1 MDDKSLVGGTLTPE
15 EGLSEAFEYPNLENY
30 DALGDLDASHSP
42 SLGDRRVASGR
53 SAIEMSGHISAVDRP
68 SPVSNILVDDSFVE
82 NIDDVSSSLITS
94 VYAI

>member
-1 MDDKSLVGGTLTPE
+1 MNDKSLVGVTLTSE
-15 EGLSEAFEYPNLENY
+15 QGLCEAFKSPNGENY
-30 DALGDLDASHSP
+30 ATLGDLNASHSP